1 MMFAENFKRICN
13 ERGTTPT
20 ALVTSLGLSS
30 AKVTL
35 WNNGSL
41 PKPEILVLLAKTL
54 RCSVMDFFADTDQ
67 LTPVESQLDDDELD
81 IIRVYRLLDRRAKH
95 EFMAKVYEFEQQVK
109 VD

>member
-1 MMFAENFKRICN
+1 MFADNFKRICN

-30 AKVTL
+30 AKVTI

-41 PKPEILVLLAKTL
+41 PKQEVLVLLAKTL
-54 RCSVMDFFADTDQ
+54 RCSVMDFFADTDH
-67 LTPVESQLDDDELD
+67 LTPTESQLDDDELD

-95 EFMAKVYEFEQQVK
+95 EFMARVYDYEAQYRA
-109 VD
+109 D